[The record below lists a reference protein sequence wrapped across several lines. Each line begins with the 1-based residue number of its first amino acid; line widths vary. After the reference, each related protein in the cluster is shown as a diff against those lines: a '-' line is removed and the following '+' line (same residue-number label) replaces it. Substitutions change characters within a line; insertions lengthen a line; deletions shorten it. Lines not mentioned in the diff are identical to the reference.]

1 MLLLPT
7 TARIS
12 DNYKRLEKIGYDNFD
27 PVSLSFTFIGTPQGN
42 CSYFKGTDCKLTPCK
57 LNMNTY

>member
-42 CSYFKGTDCKLTPCK
+42 CSYFKGNDCKLV
-57 LNMNTY
+57 LRALAN